1 MADLGAEVTKVEEV
15 KRGDDARNNG
25 PFVGDVSSYF
35 LSVNRGKKSL
45 ALNLRSE
52 KGKLVAKR
60 LMEGADVLI
69 ENFRPGVMRDMGLE
83 YEVASQINP
92 RLIYVSISGFGQ
104 HGPYTLKPAYDM
116 VAQGMGGTV
125 SITGEPGRPP
135 VRVGYSIGDL
145 GAGLF
150 AAMAALSALY
160 EREKS
165 GRGQYIDVAMLDSQ
179 VALCENACARYFA
192 TGEIPRPIGSRHPI
206 VTPFQIFPTQT
217 DEMVVA
223 AFRDEEWRKLCDAI
237 GRAELAE
244 DDRFKTLADRTRN
257 HPILEGILSGV
268 FRTRPRDEWLST
280 LDAAGLVCSPV
291 NNIEQVIND
300 PHVQAR
306 EMVLEVA
313 HSRLGK
319 LKVVGTPMKFSRT
332 PCSVEKASPDLG
344 EHAREILKEKLK
356 ISLGEM
362 EKMREE
368 GIISY
373 ASNDSLSRLGMEK

>member
-1 MADLGAEVTKVEEV
+1 
-15 KRGDDARNNG
+15 
-25 PFVGDVSSYF
+25 
-35 LSVNRGKKSL
+35 
-45 ALNLRSE
+45 
-52 KGKLVAKR
+52 
-60 LMEGADVLI
+60 
-69 ENFRPGVMRDMGLE
+69 MRDMGLG
-83 YEVASQINP
+83 YEVAAQINP

-104 HGPYTLKPAYDM
+104 HGPYALKPAYDM
-116 VAQGMGGTV
+116 VAQGMGGTI

-145 GAGLF
+145 GASLF

-223 AFRDEEWRKLCDAI
+223 AFRDDEWQKLCSAI

-244 DDRFKTLADRTRN
+244 DDRFKTLVERTRN
-257 HPILEGILSGV
+257 HPILEGILSAV
-268 FRTRPRDEWLST
+268 FRTRPRDEWLSI
-280 LDAAGLVCSPV
+280 LQDAGLVCGPV
-291 NNIEQVIND
+291 NNIEQVISD

-306 EMVLEVA
+306 EMVLEVE

-319 LKVVGTPMKFSRT
+319 LKVVGTPMKFSRSS
-332 PCSVEKASPDLG
+332 CRIEKASPDLG
-344 EHAREILKEKLK
+344 EHTTEILKEKLNV
-356 ISLGEM
+356 SMDEM
-362 EKMREE
+362 EKMKET
-368 GIISY
+368 GVISY
-373 ASNDSLSRLGMEK
+373 ARADSARPRATEN